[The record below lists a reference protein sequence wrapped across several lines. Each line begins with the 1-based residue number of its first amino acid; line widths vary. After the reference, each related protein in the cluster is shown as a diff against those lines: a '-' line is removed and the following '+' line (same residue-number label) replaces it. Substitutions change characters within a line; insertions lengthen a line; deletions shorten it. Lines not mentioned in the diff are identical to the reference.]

1 MPKEPQPLPPTPRNE
16 TPEERADRNMV
27 ELLQELRVL
36 QTGVQILFAFLL
48 GVAFTSR
55 FPQLTAFQR
64 DTYVVTLLLTVI
76 TSAVLATPV
85 ALHRG
90 LFQRG
95 VKPRI
100 VALSSLYA
108 EVGLAFLALALNGAV
123 LLLMDLVLGRIAAIT
138 ITTAT
143 TVMFAGL
150 WFLVPWPYDVCD
162 QFAARIAGGVAK
174 AKASAWFR
182 AKRFSKVSRACRV
195 ALRTGADASGGYWGN
210 SIPRTECRRERVRVD
225 ARSTATRAAAQPQRR
240 CHAAAQRRAQGTS
253 GRSKG
258 RARPRYGQGQQ
269 GRGRGRRGAR

>member
-1 MPKEPQPLPPTPRNE
+1 MGADTRLREVARRAGSADSDIVPKEPQPLPPTPRNE

-27 ELLQELRVL
+27 ELLQELRVV

-150 WFLVPWPYDVCD
+150 WFLVPW
-162 QFAARIAGGVAK
+162 
-174 AKASAWFR
+174 
-182 AKRFSKVSRACRV
+182 
-195 ALRTGADASGGYWGN
+195 ALR
-210 SIPRTECRRERVRVD
+210 RM
-225 ARSTATRAAAQPQRR
+225 
-240 CHAAAQRRAQGTS
+240 
-253 GRSKG
+253 
-258 RARPRYGQGQQ
+258 
-269 GRGRGRRGAR
+269 